1 MTSVSLNRR
10 DVAGQRALILMLHGG
25 QEISREPVDQSSGPW
40 RRSLV
45 MQHQIT
51 PKAHAAGVGTWLLRY
66 QERGWNDDAA
76 PSPVPDARW
85 ALDQVRQE
93 LGELPVVLVGHSMGA
108 RTSVRIAD
116 DPLVHG
122 VVALAPWL
130 PPEDPVTPLAGK
142 VLAAAHGSTDKI
154 TSAKATARFVDR
166 ARTVGAEAG
175 FHDMGPVGHYM
186 LRRVRAWNRF
196 AINRALEILPASGF
210 RAPLV

>member
-25 QEISREPVDQSSGPW
+25 QEISRDPVEQSSGPW

-51 PKAHAAGVGTWLLRY
+51 PQAHAAGVGTWLLRY
-66 QERGWNDDAA
+66 QERGWNDDDA

-85 ALDQVRQE
+85 ALDQVRQQ
-93 LGELPVVLVGHSMGA
+93 LGELPVVLIGHSMGA
-108 RTSVRIAD
+108 RTSVRVAD
-116 DPLVHG
+116 DPLVQG

-130 PPEDPVTPLAGK
+130 PAEDPVTPLAGK

-166 ARTVGAEAG
+166 ARTAGAKAG

-196 AINRALEILPASGF
+196 AISRALEMVPT
-210 RAPLV
+210 